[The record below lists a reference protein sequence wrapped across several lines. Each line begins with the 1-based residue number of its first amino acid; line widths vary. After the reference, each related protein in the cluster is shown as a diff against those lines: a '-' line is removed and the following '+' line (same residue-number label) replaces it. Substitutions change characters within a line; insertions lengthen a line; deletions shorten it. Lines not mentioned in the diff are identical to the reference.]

1 MSVDPSVLAALR
13 AAVDSSPDNVEL
25 RLHLAETLLKAEQ
38 PTDALAHIAKVLS
51 IQPDH
56 RAALK
61 LGAEAATLAGE
72 DSRAAAYSRM
82 ADALGMESAKN
93 LIGDLT
99 PIREAASFDGD
110 DEHTPDNSDLL
121 ERPDVKL
128 KDVKGMSDVKERI
141 ELSFLGPM
149 RNPELRKMY
158 GKSLRGGLL
167 MYGPPGCGKTFL
179 ARALAG
185 ELGARFLSVGL
196 TDVVD
201 MWMGNSEKNLHE
213 IFMTARRS
221 NPCVLFFDEI
231 DALGRKRSL
240 TREHAGRT
248 IINQLLSELDGAD
261 NSNEGLYI
269 VAATNHPWDVDAA
282 LRRPGRLDRTV
293 LVLPPDQEAR
303 AGIIRA
309 VFEDRPTQ
317 SIDFDWVAAKTPEF
331 SGADLTHICDTASEF
346 ALHDSIRSG
355 SPRPIDMNDVKRAMK
370 QVKPSTRTWMESAK
384 NYAIFANE
392 GGDYDELAA
401 YLRTRKIL

>member
-1 MSVDPSVLAALR
+1 MSVDPSVLAAL
-13 AAVDSSPDNVEL
+13 ASAVESSPDNVEL
-25 RLHLAETLLKAEQ
+25 RLHLADLLCQSDRAA
-38 PTDALAHIAKVLS
+38 DASAHIAKILA
-51 IQPDH
+51 IRPDYVP
-56 RAALK
+56 ALK
-61 LGAEAATLAGE
+61 LGAKAAWATGE
-72 DSRAAAYSRM
+72 DDKAIAYDRM
-82 ADALGMESAKN
+82 AQALGMQSAKN
-93 LIGDLT
+93 LIGDMM
-99 PIREAASFDGD
+99 PIAEGGRDEASRR
-110 DEHTPDNSDLL
+110 PDNADLL
-121 ERPDVKL
+121 ERPDVTMQ
-128 KDVKGMSDVKERI
+128 DVKGMADIKERI

-149 RNPELRKMY
+149 RNQELRQMY
-158 GKSLRGGLL
+158 RKSLRGGLL

-185 ELGARFLSVGL
+185 ELGARFLSIGL

-221 NPCVLFFDEI
+221 QPCVLFFDEI

-261 NSNEGLYI
+261 NSNEGVYV

-293 LVLPPDQEAR
+293 LVLPPDAEAR
-303 AGIIRA
+303 AGIIEA
-309 VFEDRPTQ
+309 SFSDRPTR
-317 SIDFDWVAAKTPEF
+317 DVDAKWIASKTADF
-331 SGADLTHICDTASEF
+331 SGADIAHLCDSASEF

-355 SPRPIDMNDVKRAMK
+355 KPRAIDMEDVKRAMK
-370 QVKPSTRTWMESAK
+370 QIKPTTRAWFESAK

-392 GGDYDELAA
+392 GGEYDELAA
-401 YLRTRKIL
+401 YLRSRKML